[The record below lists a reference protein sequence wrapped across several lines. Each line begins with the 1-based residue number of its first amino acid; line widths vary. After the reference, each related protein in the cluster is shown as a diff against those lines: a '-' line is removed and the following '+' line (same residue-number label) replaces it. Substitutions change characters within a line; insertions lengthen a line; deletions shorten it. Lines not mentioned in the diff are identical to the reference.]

1 MVTPDIA
8 TIAAG
13 LSEAGKPGDWVVFD
27 AGWTNASRYHA
38 REVAKITPKLVM
50 LERGG
55 HPSQITRVG
64 AIAFFP
70 DREAA
75 NLACQTLSGIDGEY
89 QRRRTAARRDF
100 EARCA
105 LAAEAKGKAIRAYL
119 QEQAK

>member
-1 MVTPDIA
+1 MTPDIA

-27 AGWTNASRYHA
+27 AGWAASGSVYRA

-55 HPSQITRVG
+55 HPGQITRVG

-75 NLACQTLSGIDGEY
+75 NLACQALAGIDGEY
-89 QRRRTAARRDF
+89 QRRRKAAQRDF